1 MKEKIATLGISLL
14 IACAPAIKTAPRTVP
29 SPRHVISPEVEKS
42 LSAAGFDPQLA
53 PALDS
58 IITAAIADKASPGVA
73 LAIGRNGVVGY
84 MRAYGALDW
93 DPSSAAVT
101 DSSLYDMASLTKVVA
116 ATTAAMILEE
126 SGKLDIERTVASYLP
141 EFDAPDKAQI
151 TVRQLLTHRGGMEAY
166 SDLWRT
172 NHGRTEYLRAL
183 NARPLA
189 YQPGAKMIYSD
200 WDMVLM
206 QLVIERLAG
215 TTLDAFVDEHLF
227 KPLGMRDSHFNPAD
241 DLKPRIAPTEV
252 VPFRGGL
259 IRGTVHDE
267 NAWSLG
273 GVSGNAGL
281 FSSARDLALFCQ
293 MMLNGGELNGVRILK
308 PATIARWTTRQDQSS
323 SRALGWDTPSPQ
335 SSAGQYFS
343 LRSFGHTGFT
353 GTSIWVDPEKQLY
366 VVLLTNRVN
375 PTRQNQKQ
383 IPLRRAVA
391 DAVQQA
397 VLGAP
402 IVNWESKQ

>member
-1 MKEKIATLGISLL
+1 MKEKIATVGLSVL
-14 IACAPAIKTAPRTVP
+14 IACAPAVNTTTSPVP
-29 SPRHVISPEVEKS
+29 ASRHVIPPEAERS

-58 IITAAIADKASPGVA
+58 IVTAAIADKASPGAA

-101 DSSLYDMASLTKVVA
+101 DSSLYDMASLTKVIVT
-116 ATTAAMILEE
+116 TTAAMMLEE
-126 SGKLDIERTVASYLP
+126 SGKLDIDRTVASYLP
-141 EFDAPDKAQI
+141 EFDAPDKAHI
-151 TVRQLLTHRGGMEAY
+151 TVRQLLTHRGGMEAF

-172 NHGRTEYLRAL
+172 NHGRAEYLRAL

-189 YQPGAKMIYSD
+189 YQPGSKMIYSD

-206 QLVIERLAG
+206 QFVIERLAG
-215 TTLDAFVDEHLF
+215 TTLDVFVDERLF
-227 KPLGMRDSHFNPAD
+227 KPLGMRDSHFNPSQ
-241 DLKPRIAPTEV
+241 DLLPRVAPTENEA
-252 VPFRGGL
+252 FRGGL
-259 IRGTVHDE
+259 IRGVVHDE

-281 FSSARDLALFCQ
+281 FSSARDLAIFCQ
-293 MMLNGGELNGVRILK
+293 MMLNGGELNGVRVLK
-308 PATIARWTTRQDQSS
+308 PATIARWTARQDPRS

-335 SSAGQYFS
+335 SSAGHYFS
-343 LRSFGHTGFT
+343 PRSFGHTGFT

-383 IPLRRAVA
+383 VPLRRAVA
-391 DAVQQA
+391 DAAQLA
-397 VLGAP
+397 VRGAP

>member
-1 MKEKIATLGISLL
+1 MKEKIATLGISVL
-14 IACAPAIKTAPRTVP
+14 IACAPAVNTTTSPVP
-29 SPRHVISPEVEKS
+29 ASRHVIPPEAERS

-58 IITAAIADKASPGVA
+58 IVTAAIADKASPGAA

-93 DPSSAAVT
+93 DPASAAVT
-101 DSSLYDMASLTKVVA
+101 DSSLYDMASLTKVIA
-116 ATTAAMILEE
+116 TTTAAMMLEE
-126 SGKLDIERTVASYLP
+126 SGKLDIDRTVASYLP
-141 EFDAPDKAQI
+141 EFDAPDKAHI
-151 TVRQLLTHRGGMEAY
+151 TVRQLLTHRGGMEAF

-172 NHGRTEYLRAL
+172 NHGRAEYLRAL

-189 YQPGAKMIYSD
+189 YQPGSKMIYSD

-206 QLVIERLAG
+206 QFVIERLAG
-215 TTLDAFVDEHLF
+215 TTLDVFVDERLF
-227 KPLGMRDSHFNPAD
+227 KPLGMRDSHFNPSQ
-241 DLKPRIAPTEV
+241 DLLPRIAPTENEA
-252 VPFRGGL
+252 FRGGL
-259 IRGTVHDE
+259 IRGVVHDE

-281 FSSARDLALFCQ
+281 FSSARDLAIFCQ
-293 MMLNGGELNGVRILK
+293 MMLNGGELNGVRVLK
-308 PATIARWTTRQDQSS
+308 PATIARWTARQDPGS

-335 SSAGQYFS
+335 SSAGHYFS
-343 LRSFGHTGFT
+343 PRSFGHTGFT

-383 IPLRRAVA
+383 VPLRRAVA
-391 DAVQQA
+391 DAAQLA
-397 VLGAP
+397 VRGAP

>member
-1 MKEKIATLGISLL
+1 MKETIATLGTSLL
-14 IACAPAIKTAPRTVP
+14 VACAPAIRNTGSPAPAV
-29 SPRHVISPEVEKS
+29 RHVIAPEARKS
-42 LSAAGFDPQLA
+42 LSAAGLDAELA
-53 PALDS
+53 PTLDS
-58 IITAAIADKASPGVA
+58 IIVAAIADKASPGAA
-73 LAIGRNGVVGY
+73 LAVGRNGVVGY
-84 MRAYGALDW
+84 MRSYGALDW
-93 DPSSAAVT
+93 DPSSAPVT

-141 EFDAPDKAQI
+141 EFDAPDKARI

-166 SDLWRT
+166 SDLWKT
-172 NHGRTEYLRAL
+172 NHGRVEYLRAL
-183 NARPLA
+183 NLRPLA
-189 YQPGAKMIYSD
+189 YEPGTKMIYSD

-206 QLVIERLAG
+206 QLIIERLAG

-227 KPLGMRDSHFNPAD
+227 KPLGMKDSRFNPAES
-241 DLKPRIAPTEV
+241 LLPRIAPTEV

-259 IRGTVHDE
+259 IRGVVHDE

-281 FSSARDLALFCQ
+281 FSSARDVALFCQ

-308 PATIARWTTRQDQSS
+308 PATIARWTSRQDPGS

-335 SSAGQYFS
+335 SSAGHYFS

-383 IPLRRAVA
+383 VPLRCAVA
-391 DAVQQA
+391 DAVQLA
-397 VLGAP
+397 VIGAP

>member
-1 MKEKIATLGISLL
+1 MKEKIAALSISFLV
-14 IACAPAIKTAPRTVP
+14 ACAPAIKTANRSVP
-29 SPRHVISPEVEKS
+29 MPRHVIPPEVETS
-42 LSAAGFDPQLA
+42 LSAAGFDPQVA
-53 PALDS
+53 PELDS

-73 LAIGRNGVVGY
+73 LAIGHNGRVGY
-84 MRAYGALDW
+84 LRGYGALDW
-93 DPSSAAVT
+93 DPSSAPVT
-101 DSSLYDMASLTKVVA
+101 DSSLYDLASLTKVIA
-116 ATTAAMILEE
+116 TTTAAMMLEE
-126 SGKLDIERTVASYLP
+126 SGKLDIDRTVASYLP
-141 EFDAPDKAQI
+141 EFNAADKAQI
-151 TVRQLLTHRGGMEAY
+151 TVRQLLTHRGGMEAF

-172 NHGRTEYLRAL
+172 NHGRAEYLRAL

-189 YQPGAKMIYSD
+189 YQPGTKTIYSD

-206 QLVIERLAG
+206 QFVIERLAG
-215 TTLDAFVDEHLF
+215 TTLDAFVDERLF
-227 KPLGMRDSHFNPAD
+227 KPLGMLDSHFNPSQ
-241 DLKPRIAPTEV
+241 DLLPRIAPTENEA
-252 VPFRGGL
+252 FRGGL
-259 IRGTVHDE
+259 IRGVVHDE

-281 FSSARDLALFCQ
+281 FSSARDLALFSQ

-308 PATIARWTTRQDQSS
+308 PETIARWTARQDRSS

-335 SSAGQYFS
+335 SSAGHYFS

-366 VVLLTNRVN
+366 VILLTNRVD
-375 PTRQNQKQ
+375 PTRKNQKQ

-391 DAVQQA
+391 DAVQLA
-397 VLGAP
+397 VRGAP

>member
-1 MKEKIATLGISLL
+1 MKETIATVCISFLV
-14 IACAPAIKTAPRTVP
+14 ACAPAINSAVHPVP
-29 SPRHVISPEVEKS
+29 SARHVITPEVETS
-42 LSAAGFDPQLA
+42 LSAAGLDPQLA
-53 PALDS
+53 PTLDS
-58 IITAAIADKASPGVA
+58 IVTAAIADKASPGAA
-73 LAIGRNGVVGY
+73 LAIGRNGLAAY

-93 DPSSAAVT
+93 DPSSASVT
-101 DSSLYDMASLTKVVA
+101 DSSLYDMASLTKVIA
-116 ATTAAMILEE
+116 TTTAAMLLEE
-126 SGKLDIERTVASYLP
+126 SGKLDIDRTVASYLP

-151 TVRQLLTHRGGMEAY
+151 TVRQLLTHRGGMEAF

-172 NHGRTEYLRAL
+172 NHGRAEYLRAL

-189 YQPGAKMIYSD
+189 YQPGTKMIYSD

-215 TTLDAFVDEHLF
+215 TTLDAFIDERLF
-227 KPLGMRDSHFNPAD
+227 KPLGMRDSHFNPSQ
-241 DLKPRIAPTEV
+241 DLLPRIAPTEV

-259 IRGTVHDE
+259 IRGVVHDE

-293 MMLNGGELNGVRILK
+293 MMLNGGELNGVQILK
-308 PATIARWTTRQDQSS
+308 PETIARWTARQDVSS
-323 SRALGWDTPSPQ
+323 SRALGWDTPSRQ
-335 SSAGQYFS
+335 SSAGHYFS

-353 GTSIWVDPEKQLY
+353 GTSIWIDPEKQLY
-366 VVLLTNRVN
+366 VILLTNRVN

-391 DAVQQA
+391 DAVQLA
-397 VLGAP
+397 VRGAP
-402 IVNWESKQ
+402 IVDWESKQ

>member
-1 MKEKIATLGISLL
+1 MKEKIATVGISVL
-14 IACAPAIKTAPRTVP
+14 IACAPAVNTTTSPVP
-29 SPRHVISPEVEKS
+29 ASRHVIPPEAERS

-58 IITAAIADKASPGVA
+58 IVTAAIADKASPGAA

-101 DSSLYDMASLTKVVA
+101 DSSLYDMASLTKVIA
-116 ATTAAMILEE
+116 TTTAAMMLEE
-126 SGKLDIERTVASYLP
+126 SGKLDIDRTVASYLP
-141 EFDAPDKAQI
+141 EFDAPDKAHI
-151 TVRQLLTHRGGMEAY
+151 TVRQLLTHRGGMEAF

-172 NHGRTEYLRAL
+172 NHGRAEYLRAL

-189 YQPGAKMIYSD
+189 YQPGSKMIYSD

-206 QLVIERLAG
+206 QFVIERLAG
-215 TTLDAFVDEHLF
+215 TTLDVFVDERLF
-227 KPLGMRDSHFNPAD
+227 KPLGMRDSHFNPSQ
-241 DLKPRIAPTEV
+241 DLLPRIAPTENEA
-252 VPFRGGL
+252 FRGGL
-259 IRGTVHDE
+259 IRGVVHDE

-281 FSSARDLALFCQ
+281 FSSARDLAIFCQ
-293 MMLNGGELNGVRILK
+293 MMLNGGELNGVRVLK
-308 PATIARWTTRQDQSS
+308 PATIARWTARQDPGS

-335 SSAGQYFS
+335 SSAGHYFS
-343 LRSFGHTGFT
+343 PRSFGHTGFT

-383 IPLRRAVA
+383 VPLRRAVA
-391 DAVQQA
+391 DAVQLA
-397 VLGAP
+397 VRGAP